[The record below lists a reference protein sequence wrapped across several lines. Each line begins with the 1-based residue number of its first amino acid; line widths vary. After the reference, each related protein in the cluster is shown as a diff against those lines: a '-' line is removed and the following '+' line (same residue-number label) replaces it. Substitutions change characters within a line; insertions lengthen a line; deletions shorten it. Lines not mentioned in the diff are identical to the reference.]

1 MKPQETKVESTVR
14 RQLGPGGATRE
25 SSASN
30 PGSKP
35 SHKTA
40 SPELQARIAERAYNL
55 YEKRGH
61 QAGHD
66 LEDWLQAERE
76 VLQQEEAKQIGR
88 LYRQELWNTG
98 NLEIADR
105 ICGSGAVFHNNDSL
119 TPDFGRGPSALKQI
133 VTMYRTAFPDAQ
145 VKVEDLVAEGDK
157 VVIRW
162 TSRGT
167 NKGNLGTIGPTGKS
181 ATMTGT
187 DILRITGGKIQEVC
201 INWDSLGL
209 LQQLGVAQLRS
220 QAAAR

>member
-1 MKPQETKVESTVR
+1 
-14 RQLGPGGATRE
+14 
-25 SSASN
+25 
-30 PGSKP
+30 
-35 SHKTA
+35 
-40 SPELQARIAERAYNL
+40 
-55 YEKRGH
+55 
-61 QAGHD
+61 
-66 LEDWLQAERE
+66 
-76 VLQQEEAKQIGR
+76 
-88 LYRQELWNTG
+88 
-98 NLEIADR
+98 
-105 ICGSGAVFHNNDSL
+105 
-119 TPDFGRGPSALKQI
+119 
-133 VTMYRTAFPDAQ
+133 MYRTAFPDAQ

>member
-1 MKPQETKVESTVR
+1 MKPHETRAESTGR
-14 RQLGPGGATRE
+14 RQLGSGVAARE
-25 SSASN
+25 SMASN
-30 PGSKP
+30 PVSKP
-35 SHKTA
+35 SGML
-40 SPELQARIAERAYNL
+40 SPELRARIANRAYSL
-55 YEKRGH
+55 YERRGR
-61 QAGHD
+61 QGGHD

-76 VLQQEEAKQIGR
+76 ILQQEEAKQIGR
-88 LYRQELWNTG
+88 MYRQELWSSG
-98 NLEIADR
+98 NLEIADK
-105 ICGSGAVFHNNDSL
+105 ICASSAVFRSNDSL

-133 VTMYRTAFPDAQ
+133 VTMYRTAFPDAK
-145 VKVEDLVAEGDK
+145 VTVEDLVAEGDK
-157 VVIRW
+157 VAIRW
-162 TSRGT
+162 TGRGT

>member
-1 MKPQETKVESTVR
+1 MKPQETRVESTVR

-167 NKGNLGTIGPTGKS
+167 NKGNLGT
-181 ATMTGT
+181 
-187 DILRITGGKIQEVC
+187 
-201 INWDSLGL
+201 SLGL

>member
-1 MKPQETKVESTVR
+1 MKPQETRVESTVR

-61 QAGHD
+61 QAGQD

-88 LYRQELWNTG
+88 VYRQELW
-98 NLEIADR
+98 
-105 ICGSGAVFHNNDSL
+105 
-119 TPDFGRGPSALKQI
+119 K
-133 VTMYRTAFPDAQ
+133 
-145 VKVEDLVAEGDK
+145 
-157 VVIRW
+157 
-162 TSRGT
+162 
-167 NKGNLGTIGPTGKS
+167 TGKS